1 MKAVPELLKDLTLE
15 EKIALVSGH
24 DFMYTNP
31 ITRLD
36 IPSIR
41 MSDGPHGL
49 RVQNGNG
56 DNGVTGSE
64 VATCFPPASLSACSW
79 NEELLRK
86 EGEAIGEEANH
97 YNIDVVLGP
106 GANIKRNPFGG
117 RNFEYFSE
125 DPYLSG
131 KMAASLIKGIQ
142 SQGVSTSLKHFAANN
157 QENFRFMGDSLI
169 DKKALNE
176 IYLKSFEIAVKE
188 GKPDTLM
195 CAYNKINGDYCSQNK
210 WLLTD
215 TLRNDWGFKG
225 LVMTDWGATHD
236 RVKMLASGLDLEMP
250 GDTAIC
256 RKWIYDA
263 IKNGSLKEETFDKAV
278 SNVLDLVNKHSEKK
292 AFKADFAKHAELSL
306 EIALDSAVLLKNDGL
321 LPLSINHKY
330 MVVGD
335 LFSKMRYQGSGS
347 SMINSYKL
355 VTPKEAFDKANVQ
368 YAFFQGYKENKKG
381 IDESLLKEIDEN
393 IDSFDT
399 VLSFIGLTDYEESEG
414 ADREDYR
421 LPINQIALI
430 DHIVNK
436 GKKVVLVCFGGSPFE
451 IPHLAEANSILN
463 MYLPG
468 EEGGE
473 ACRRL
478 LFGENNPSGKLAE
491 SWPKS
496 YKDVYRGD
504 KFSKSRIEEYREG
517 IYLGYRY
524 YQKANKEVAFP
535 FGYGLSYTKF
545 EYNDLKIEEKEKEID
560 ISLKVKNIGEV
571 KGAEIVQI
579 YVKGPNSDIPKPI
592 KELKGFKKVY
602 LEPSEEK
609 EVSIILKKDDL
620 RYFNIKENRFV
631 LEKGSYIIEAC
642 SNVSKVELAETLFL
656 EGESLK
662 DIYPD
667 NIFEIDDEGF
677 EKLIGYKIPKPK
689 LKPITLESRFSDLKG
704 TLIGK
709 ILYNA
714 VVGVAKK
721 DLKKAKKMDEGPSK
735 DNKIKGA
742 LFLYRILDSN
752 SLLTMSMSAGRQFSY
767 PLAMMMMHLSNG
779 HIIKGLKCLFKKVD
793 AVEIPNS
800 KEKKS

>member
-1 MKAVPELLKDLTLE
+1 MKAVPELLEDLTLE

-31 ITRLD
+31 IARLD

-56 DNGVTGSE
+56 DNGVSGSE

-106 GANIKRNPFGG
+106 GANIKRNPLGG

-142 SQGVSTSLKHFAANN
+142 SKGVSSSLKHFATNN

-169 DKKALNE
+169 DKRALNE
-176 IYLKSFEIAVKE
+176 IYLKSFEIAIKE
-188 GKPDTLM
+188 GRPDTLM
-195 CAYNKINGDYCSQNK
+195 SSYNKINGDYCSQNK
-210 WLLTD
+210 ELLTD
-215 TLRNDWGFKG
+215 TLRSNWGFDG
-225 LVMTDWGATHD
+225 LVMTDWGGTHD
-236 RVKMLASGLDLEMP
+236 RVKMLQSGLDLEMP
-250 GDTAIC
+250 GDTDIC

-263 IKNGSLKEETFDKAV
+263 IKNGTLKEETLDKAV
-278 SNVLDLVNKHSEKK
+278 SDVLNLVNKHSEKK
-292 AFKADFAKHAELSL
+292 PFKADFAKHAKLSL
-306 EIALDSAVLLKNDGL
+306 EIALDSAILLKNDGL
-321 LPLSINHKY
+321 LPLDHNRKY

-355 VTPKEAFDKANVQ
+355 VTPKEAFDKANIQ
-368 YAFFQGYKENKKG
+368 YEFFQGYKENKKDV
-381 IDESLLKEIDEN
+381 DESLLKEIDEN
-393 IDSFDT
+393 IDSFDA
-399 VLSFIGLTDYEESEG
+399 VVAFIGLTDYQESEG
-414 ADREDYR
+414 ADRESYR
-421 LPINQIALI
+421 LPANQIALI
-430 DHIVNK
+430 DHIANK
-436 GKKVVLVCFGGSPFE
+436 GKKVVLVLFGGSPFE
-451 IPHLAEANSILN
+451 IPRLSEANSILN

-473 ACRRL
+473 ACKRL

-491 SWPKS
+491 SWPKT

-524 YQKANKEVAFP
+524 YQKAKKEVAFP

-545 EYNDLKIEEKEKEID
+545 EYNDLKVEEKEKEID
-560 ISLKVKNIGEV
+560 ISLKVKNIGKR

-579 YVKGPNSDIPKPI
+579 YVKGPSSDIPKPV
-592 KELKGFKKVY
+592 KELKGFAKVY
-602 LEPSEEK
+602 LEPNEEK
-609 EVSIILKKDDL
+609 EVNIILKKDDL

-631 LEKGSYIIEAC
+631 LEKGSYTIEA
-642 SNVSKVELAETLFL
+642 SSSADKVELAETLLL

-667 NIFEIDDEGF
+667 NILEISDDGF
-677 EKLIGYKIPKPK
+677 ERLIGYKIPKPK
-689 LKPITLESRFSDLKG
+689 LKPITLESRFSDLKE
-704 TLIGK
+704 TFLGK
-709 ILYNA
+709 ILYSA
-714 VVGVAKK
+714 VLSVAKK
-721 DLKKAKKMDEGPSK
+721 DMKKAKKMDEGPSK

-752 SLLTMSMSAGRQFSY
+752 SLLTMSMSAGRQFTY
-767 PLAMMMMHLSNG
+767 PLAMMMMHLANG
-779 HIIKGLKCLFKKVD
+779 HIFKGLNCLFKKVD
-793 AVEIPNS
+793 APELPNS
-800 KEKKS
+800 KEKKQ